1 MKKQIITLLTLMMA
15 FASASFAEDEPSVLV
30 APVMDDSVE
39 AIADSAAATMDS
51 AVKTTSSVATTL
63 ESTTEEV
70 VDSVAADTTEPY
82 VPYSEGL
89 FFRPEVGGGKLV
101 FSNRTDTKANFDI
114 TAGVNMGYQFNA
126 NFSIGWGISFYYS
139 SMKLENFEE
148 RTAWNPATRDEFED
162 KVYRL
167 PFYVSGRWKFT
178 QKKLTPFV
186 DGRFGYAVGLNK
198 YTFKEDQSD
207 PGITT
212 ENNGL
217 YLEFGAGIQCK
228 NFSVAV
234 VLDRLACK
242 DFDPEYRELVGWKG
256 INSNYHDVYI
266 GLKLGYD
273 FTFKSAD
280 KEEEEVEEEN
290 VFNSSAKKQ

>member
-15 FASASFAEDEPSVLV
+15 FASASFAEDEPSVQI
-30 APVMDDSVE
+30 APVMDESEVAE
-39 AIADSAAATMDS
+39 ADSI
-51 AVKTTSSVATTL
+51 VKETPKSTISKM
-63 ESTTEEV
+63 ESKVTEVTEEV
-70 VDSVAADTTEPY
+70 VDSVAADTAAPY

-198 YTFKEDQSD
+198 YTFKEDQTD

-228 NFSVAV
+228 NFSVSV

-242 DFDPEYRELVGWKG
+242 DFDPEYRKLNGWPG
-256 INSNYHDVYI
+256 IINNYHDVYI

>member
-242 DFDPEYRELVGWKG
+242 DFDPEYRELAGWPG

-273 FTFKSAD
+273 FTFKSTD